1 MTRDIAGF
9 DALMFWGPK
18 WFTVT
23 SLQKLVNALN
33 MNNEHKMNNEVSE
46 FPEYFILILSYLAL
60 GIAL

>member
-1 MTRDIAGF
+1 MVQDIAAF
-9 DALMFWGPK
+9 DAFMLWRSK